1 MINRKVITL
10 LLLALAMFLIATNV
24 QAALLFLISASLIGL
39 VVISYAVPILVTSR
53 LTTVRKMPAES
64 FEGMPVVIRSE
75 VSNRGWLPRFL
86 LKVEDQLARGGGGT
100 VVWLPGGAS
109 RAVTYETAL
118 PRGVYTKAGLAA
130 DSGAPFGVWHRR
142 VSNEATAGITIYP
155 AYEEIPT
162 FPILE
167 PMSSPSETVHERR
180 SAGSGYDYLGIR
192 EYRRGDSMRAVH
204 WRSSARRGELVV
216 KEFEEEIAT
225 PVSIVIDLKAGT
237 AAGRAGDDSL
247 DAAARVAA
255 TLANYCLKAGH
266 PLRLFAQDKE
276 AVAKIERPGFFPTLE
291 WLAGL
296 KANGRLDAAALVE
309 EAIPFIGQRSTV
321 ILIATSQK
329 ADWADISAAVQAR
342 RARLIVVLVD
352 ARSYGDK
359 VSPTL
364 EEISGEMAGARAT
377 LYGLMKGQ
385 DVKECL
391 REPLNVTG
399 R

>member
-10 LLLALAMFLIATNV
+10 LLLAAAMFLIATNV
-24 QAALLFLISASLIGL
+24 QAALLFLISAALIGL
-39 VVISYAVPILVTSR
+39 VVISYIVPILVTNR
-53 LTTVRKMPAES
+53 LEVVRRAPAES

-75 VSNRGWLPRFL
+75 VSNRGRLPRFL
-86 LKVEDQLARGGGGT
+86 LKIEDQLARGGGGT
-100 VVWLPGGAS
+100 LIWLPGGVS
-109 RAVTYETAL
+109 REVVYETAL
-118 PRGVYTKAGLAA
+118 PRGIYTRAGMTTG
-130 DSGAPFGVWHRR
+130 SGAPFGVWYRK
-142 VSNEATAGITIYP
+142 VSTEAAAGITVYP

-192 EYRRGDSMRAVH
+192 EYRRGDSLRAVH

-225 PVSIVIDLKAGT
+225 PVSLIVDLKTGT
-237 AAGRAGDDSL
+237 TAGRAGDDSL

-276 AVAKIERPGFFPTLE
+276 TVVKIERPGFFPALE
-291 WLAGL
+291 WLAGI

-309 EAIPFIGQRSTV
+309 EAIPFIGHRSTV
-321 ILIATSQK
+321 ILIATSQR

-342 RARLIVVLVD
+342 RARLIVVLID
-352 ARSYGDK
+352 ALSYGDK
-359 VSPTL
+359 TAPTL
-364 EEISGEMAGARAT
+364 EAVSGEMAGARAT
-377 LYGLMKGQ
+377 LYGLRKGQ
-385 DVKECL
+385 DVRECL